1 MSFKKFGYLLTGFG
15 IFTVSLSFV
24 VDFLGIGKA
33 GIQSAQL
40 LGIVLGVLLM
50 ATGLGFLNLQQAE
63 TVNFKNS
70 IIGLYERLLNLPPVV
85 WVVLGFVIAYVFL
98 FIFPM
103 FFNPD
108 HRLQYFNRYIPDKF
122 PLGLDLATIDESIK
136 TWLTTTQ
143 GPYQNA
149 DIFYPPLHHVLLA
162 PLLLLNYP
170 QNYYFVVAIILTSL
184 FILSFLIP
192 LWMNG
197 KRDFAI
203 PLFFLITALFSYGLQ
218 FEMERGQFNVITF
231 MLCMLSVYLFYFHRA
246 FRVLAYILFSFSVQL
261 RLYPAIFIVMF
272 VDDWSAWKM
281 NLKRIFGIG
290 ALNIALLFVLGYSV
304 LIDFFQAV
312 SGRLGTATWTWVGNH
327 SIAAFV
333 YNLTTSGFGLFDPDT
348 LTWLQAHSTFIS
360 AGLLIYFL
368 ICFLALILRDYLNKS
383 RGLNP
388 DLLLICT
395 LGGMMIPSVSHD
407 YKLALLAGPMA
418 VALSNRKIAAADWRK
433 VLSAIL
439 IILASLSYSIT
450 LFPFK
455 YRPEYLE
462 SSFPALFF
470 ILTAMTLLSFI
481 APPEYLK
488 AAMDDGPK
496 TMDNG

>member
-1 MSFKKFGYLLTGFG
+1 
-15 IFTVSLSFV
+15 
-24 VDFLGIGKA
+24 
-33 GIQSAQL
+33 
-40 LGIVLGVLLM
+40 
-50 ATGLGFLNLQQAE
+50 
-63 TVNFKNS
+63 
-70 IIGLYERLLNLPPVV
+70 
-85 WVVLGFVIAYVFL
+85 
-98 FIFPM
+98 
-103 FFNPD
+103 
-108 HRLQYFNRYIPDKF
+108 
-122 PLGLDLATIDESIK
+122 
-136 TWLTTTQ
+136 
-143 GPYQNA
+143 
-149 DIFYPPLHHVLLA
+149 
-162 PLLLLNYP
+162 
-170 QNYYFVVAIILTSL
+170 
-184 FILSFLIP
+184 
-192 LWMNG
+192 
-197 KRDFAI
+197 
-203 PLFFLITALFSYGLQ
+203 
-218 FEMERGQFNVITF
+218 
-231 MLCMLSVYLFYFHRA
+231 
-246 FRVLAYILFSFSVQL
+246 
-261 RLYPAIFIVMF
+261 
-272 VDDWSAWKM
+272 M
-281 NLKRIFGIG
+281 NLKRIIGIG

-348 LTWLQAHSTFIS
+348 LTWLQAHSTSIS

-368 ICFLALILRDYLNKS
+368 ICFFALILRDYLYKS

-418 VALSNRKIAAADWRK
+418 VALSNRKIAAAEWRK
-433 VLSAIL
+433 VLSVIL

-488 AAMDDGPK
+488 AVMDDGPK

>member
-1 MSFKKFGYLLTGFG
+1 MSFKKFGYVLTGFG
-15 IFTVSLSFV
+15 VFMVTLALV
-24 VDFLGIGKA
+24 VDLLGIGKA

-40 LGIVLGVLLM
+40 LGIVLGVLL
-50 ATGLGFLNLQQAE
+50 AAIGLGFLNLQQAE
-63 TVNFKNS
+63 PINFKDS
-70 IIGLYERLLNLPPVV
+70 IIGLYERLLNLPTVV
-85 WVVLGFVIAYVFL
+85 WVVFGFIIAYIFL

-122 PLGLDLATIDESIK
+122 PLGLDLITIDESIK
-136 TWLTTTQ
+136 TWLTTAED
-143 GPYQNA
+143 PYQNA

-184 FILSFLIP
+184 FVLSFLIP

-197 KRDFAI
+197 RRDFAI
-203 PLFFLITALFSYGLQ
+203 PVFFFITALFSYGLQ
-218 FEMERGQFNVITF
+218 FELERGQFNIFTF
-231 MLCMLSVYLFYFHRA
+231 MLCMLSVYLFHSHRA

-272 VDDWSAWKM
+272 VDDWSAWKTS
-281 NLKRIFGIG
+281 LKRLFGIG
-290 ALNIALLFVLGYSV
+290 ALNIALLFVLGYSM
-304 LIDFFQAV
+304 LIDFLHAV

-327 SIAAFV
+327 SISAFV

-368 ICFLALILRDYLNKS
+368 ICFLALILRDYWNKS
-383 RGLNP
+383 QGLNP

-439 IILASLSYSIT
+439 IILGSLAYSIT

-455 YRPEYLE
+455 YRPDFLE

-470 ILTAMTLLSFI
+470 ILTSMTLLSLI
-481 APPEYLK
+481 SPPEYLK
-488 AAMDDGPK
+488 VNIDQSQDEPI
-496 TMDNG
+496 